1 VATPC
6 AWVSTALET
15 GPSARI
21 QIRVESYR
29 RKTWM
34 WAEACALLE
43 QAERKQRHFFELVSL
58 PAALP
63 AWEPPADIF
72 TDGTQFDVV
81 VALPG
86 ARAEDIRVQIT
97 AGGLQIDTQVA
108 PPAAANTLKVVRFE
122 IPYGRMR
129 RRIDLPPGRY
139 ILVERRLDRGY
150 LHLRLTREA
159 V

>member
-1 VATPC
+1 
-6 AWVSTALET
+6 
-15 GPSARI
+15 
-21 QIRVESYR
+21 
-29 RKTWM
+29 M

-43 QAERKQRHFFELVSL
+43 QAERKHRHFFELLSL

-72 TDGTQFDVV
+72 TDGAQFDVV

-86 ARAEDIRVQIT
+86 ARAEDVRVQIT
-97 AGGLQIDTQVA
+97 SSGLQIDTNVP
-108 PPAAANTLKVVRFE
+108 PPAVASTMQVVRFE

-129 RRIDLPPGRY
+129 RRIELPPGRY
-139 ILVERRLDRGY
+139 TLVERRLDRGY

-159 V
+159 A